1 MGPYTTPAPGRTP
14 GRSTRT
20 RIVQREDYQLD
31 VKITAVPGDQWRL
44 QILRYIPET
53 AWTNVEYYLTDDELA
68 AFRQA
73 INGTR

>member
-14 GRSTRT
+14 GDSART

-31 VKITAVPGDQWRL
+31 VKITAVAGNQWRL
-44 QILRYIPET
+44 QILRYMPET
-53 AWTNVEYYLTDDELA
+53 AWTNLEFYLTPDELV